1 MHHEFWNNRLRRLV
15 FNVWFTR
22 SLASRLPIGAPLT
35 VNVLNPGF
43 CRSALSKGSSRRGM
57 AWVFHQVQTYL
68 LARSTEVGSRM
79 LLYGA
84 LAGTQSEM
92 QGRYLNA
99 CRVEEESDYAIG
111 EEGSKVE
118 ERVWVR
124 RFILR
129 ILPRCGTDIFA
140 FLLPTK
146 ARDCRYPFTG

>member
-1 MHHEFWNNRLRRLV
+1 MNI
-15 FNVWFTR
+15 WFTR
-22 SLASRLPIGAPLT
+22 SLASRLPIGTPLT
-35 VNVLNPGF
+35 VDTVTPGF
-43 CRSALSKGSSRRGM
+43 CRTTVTRELTGMKG
-57 AWVFHQVQTYL
+57 L
-68 LARSTEVGSRM
+68 LVKLMKLTLGRDVEMGSRT
-79 LLYGA
+79 LVHAA